1 MMTNEER
8 IYLIHKK
15 TAEIKLK
22 NQKKKYKI
30 ISTTCL
36 AICLLI
42 IINIGAF
49 MPDLMQ
55 IVSNN
60 RVNCTTTGA
69 ASLLVNSSALGY
81 ILIGILAFLLGI
93 CVTILLY
100 RLRNRNK
107 YKKQEEE
114 NAKL

>member
-1 MMTNEER
+1 
-8 IYLIHKK
+8 
-15 TAEIKLK
+15 
-22 NQKKKYKI
+22 
-30 ISTTCL
+30 
-36 AICLLI
+36 
-42 IINIGAF
+42 

-107 YKKQEEE
+107 YKKQEEK